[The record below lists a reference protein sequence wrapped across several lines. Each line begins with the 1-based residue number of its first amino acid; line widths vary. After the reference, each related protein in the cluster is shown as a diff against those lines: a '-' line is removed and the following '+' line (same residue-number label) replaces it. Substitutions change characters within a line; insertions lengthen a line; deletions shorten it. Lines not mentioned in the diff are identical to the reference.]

1 LGKTGLKGTE
11 LLEFAKQAV
20 NLDREVRAQE
30 RSAQIESDRL
40 DFERREADL
49 KLRLD
54 EEEINRKQRE
64 SEHERKVAEEKM
76 RLEHELVVLRERQSF
91 EDRLETCRS

>member
-1 LGKTGLKGTE
+1 MSKLQEYIQVGKDSGLKGTE

-20 NLDREVRAQE
+20 NLDREIRAQE

-49 KLRLD
+49 KLRESEQKRREIDLKLRLD

-64 SEHERKVAEEKM
+64 SD
-76 RLEHELVVLRERQSF
+76 L
-91 EDRLETCRS
+91 